1 MTYLGRKSV
10 RVQHEHGLP
19 CLPHKLEPENP
30 GSKWSD
36 YTAALFVKQHCR
48 GGGDDNGTH
57 VWPLSHRP
65 LRIEAVYSN
74 RGT

>member
-36 YTAALFVKQHCR
+36 YTAALFVKQHWGV
-48 GGGDDNGTH
+48 GGGGGEGGGGRRDTR
-57 VWPLSHRP
+57 VATLPPS
-65 LRIEAVYSN
+65 
-74 RGT
+74 T